1 MKITRKIGKKRNN
14 ETPEKKK
21 NEHEKYSNLQIYQW
35 LICETTKKNSDPET
49 LFTTLMK
56 LDLVKQLVYNKNL
69 QYGKIPET
77 DEIELK
83 KIGKKFFYL

>member
-1 MKITRKIGKKRNN
+1 
-14 ETPEKKK
+14 
-21 NEHEKYSNLQIYQW
+21 
-35 LICETTKKNSDPET
+35 
-49 LFTTLMK
+49 MK